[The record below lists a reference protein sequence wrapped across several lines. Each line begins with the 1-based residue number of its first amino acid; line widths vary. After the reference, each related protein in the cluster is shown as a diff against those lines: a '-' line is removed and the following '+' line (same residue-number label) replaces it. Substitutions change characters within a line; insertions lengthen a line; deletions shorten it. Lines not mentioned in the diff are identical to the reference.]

1 MTVSPLDRAA
11 DGSSGGLLGSA
22 GERRQPTHGRQAKR
36 RGQPARLMWL
46 AQLGKSP
53 TSPTAR
59 AGTFAIFIKTINALS
74 AGALNSRIDDHDAR

>member
-1 MTVSPLDRAA
+1 MSDSSLDQALEC
-11 DGSSGGLLGSA
+11 SGVDLLGSDS
-22 GERRQPTHGRQAKR
+22 RRREPTHGRQAKR

-59 AGTFAIFIKTINALS
+59 AGTFAIFLKKLNALNAS
-74 AGALNSRIDDHDAR
+74 ASKQPDSRP